1 MAAVRR
7 LSDNEIENLI
17 EFWREE
23 ESLWKLTSSSYT
35 DADARKAA
43 LDRISMKMGGID
55 VGE

>member
-23 ESLWKLTSSSYT
+23 ESLWKVTSSSYT